1 MEAAWPEQGRRLR
14 DHCASG
20 LYILTL
26 LLEGYGFTEETWPS
40 IEFRKQVAA
49 SRAQGGRGGAGGQP
63 AKPWPPRFLQAG
75 GADIGWTLGYMLNL
89 TNMIPAEAPAQ
100 WRAASYGV
108 WVASAV
114 FGALTLTAILTAAVA
129 QLLWPRD

>member
-1 MEAAWPEQGRRLR
+1 MEGRTAPWPEAGPGLTGSHPPGQVEAAGPGQKAWLR

-40 IEFRKQVAA
+40 IKFRK
-49 SRAQGGRGGAGGQP
+49 
-63 AKPWPPRFLQAG
+63 QAG

-89 TNMIPAEAPAQ
+89 TNLIPAEAPAQ
-100 WRAASYGV
+100 WRAESYGV
-108 WVASAV
+108 WVASVALV
-114 FGALTLTAILTAAVA
+114 ALTLVAVLTAAAA

>member
-1 MEAAWPEQGRRLR
+1 MKAHLILRPETT
-14 DHCASG
+14 DFPHC
-20 LYILTL
+20 
-26 LLEGYGFTEETWPS
+26 
-40 IEFRKQVAA
+40 
-49 SRAQGGRGGAGGQP
+49 
-63 AKPWPPRFLQAG
+63 LQIRNT
-75 GADIGWTLGYMLNL
+75 DVGWTLGYMLNL

-114 FGALTLTAILTAAVA
+114 FGALTLAAILTAAVA

>member
-40 IEFRKQVAA
+40 IEFRK
-49 SRAQGGRGGAGGQP
+49 
-63 AKPWPPRFLQAG
+63 QAG

-114 FGALTLTAILTAAVA
+114 FGALTLAAILTAAVA